1 MICHTDAVAGNRT
14 TRDNDDEDT
23 DGDEDHGSS
32 QRRVHA
38 SSTNLDD
45 VRMRGSLEADDK
57 ARTNKG
63 VRCRAVASSCPV
75 ERWANVVVVVVDGL
89 PTFVPIVTDRRSCCD
104 VQQHQ
109 YHHHHHHHHHYHQ
122 KQQQQQQQEE
132 TREEKRQKQ
141 DAKARARCNL
151 RSPKAYPC
159 CRGQLRRLPGVG

>member
-38 SSTNLDD
+38 STNLDD

-57 ARTNKG
+57 ARTNKRI
-63 VRCRAVASSCPV
+63 RCRAVASSCPV

-104 VQQHQ
+104 VQQQQ
-109 YHHHHHHHHHYHQ
+109 YHHHHHHHHH
-122 KQQQQQQQEE
+122 QQQQQQEQ

-141 DAKARARCNL
+141 NAKARARRNL
-151 RSPKAYPC
+151 RSPKAYSC

>member
-89 PTFVPIVTDRRSCCD
+89 PTFVPFVTDRRSCCD

-109 YHHHHHHHHHYHQ
+109 YHHHHHHHYHQ
-122 KQQQQQQQEE
+122 KQQQQQQQQEE